1 MNSRILT
8 VSLAVLA
15 ALYLCCSTDARA
27 ADKEETVKT
36 TINADKLEYDI
47 EENVAYLRGSVVVQD
62 GSGSLRADN
71 ATVYF
76 KEKKDEKE
84 TAAEK
89 KEDKTIP
96 SKNPKVGDFYRVVAL
111 GNVLITIED
120 RQVSAQKAI
129 WDRKTNKIILTGG
142 PPMAKQGLSLI
153 RATRIVYNVETQT
166 IEFYPDPEV
175 VLNPSDADRKKFV
188 Y

>member
-1 MNSRILT
+1 MNSKILT
-8 VSLAVLA
+8 VSLPILA
-15 ALYLCCSTDARA
+15 ALCLAFSTGVHA

-62 GSGSLRADN
+62 ANGSLRADN

-76 KEKKDEKE
+76 KEKKDDKKPEPD
-84 TAAEK
+84 K
-89 KEDKTIP
+89 KEDKAIT

-111 GNVLITIED
+111 GNVLITVED

-175 VLNPSDADRKKFV
+175 VLNPSDADRKKFMD
-188 Y
+188 